1 MKRVL
6 VTFVLA
12 LTTAAW
18 GQGSSPSQQ
27 PPASQPPA
35 GQPAAAQQPAA
46 GGDQANVPTSQKVIK
61 DPAEY
66 NAYITALN
74 ATDPAAKGAAMEA
87 FVAQYPNSIVK
98 IDALEQAMGAYQ
110 QKAQDDVEKLA
121 KLGPQDPQR
130 DALNKDAALY
140 QQKVEQIARQI
151 LTIEPNNVRA
161 LAIVVF
167 LERGQIRDAA
177 TGAKARADAERG
189 LQELP
194 NWKNP
199 DGVSAADYEKMKNQ
213 MMGIF
218 AGTAAFGALQQKDYA
233 AARKYYEQA
242 LKVDP
247 NDLGNNYQIAIAL
260 LESNPMDPLGFWYGA
275 KALSIAQKQNPQ
287 AFQAWSP
294 YFLSRYKKYH
304 GNTDD
309 WNQRMATAATETA
322 PPPNFVASIPLAPTP
337 CDLAAQAVQQNDPS
351 QLSFSDYELVL
362 SCRDKTPA
370 NKDAAEKV
378 WAFIQSKEKNG
389 EAKLKMPG
397 VKVIA
402 APDAST
408 LEVALSEDNQT
419 ANKADMRVTMDK
431 PMTKPPAVGSSVDV
445 IGVISE
451 YTPDPFMFT
460 MIKGE
465 VPGAKP
471 VAKTPAK
478 KGPAKKGTAKKKAAQ

>member
-18 GQGSSPSQQ
+18 GQGSTPSQ
-27 PPASQPPA
+27 QPPA
-35 GQPAAAQQPAA
+35 GQPATQPPAGQQPAA
-46 GGDQANVPTSQKVIK
+46 GESQANVPTSQKVIK

-74 ATDPAAKGAAMEA
+74 TTDPAAKGAAMEA
-87 FVAQYPNSIVK
+87 FVTQYPQSIVK

-110 QKAQDDVEKLA
+110 Q
-121 KLGPQDPQR
+121 
-130 DALNKDAALY
+130 AAN

-151 LTIEPNNVRA
+151 LSIEPNNVRA
-161 LAIVVF
+161 LAIVVY
-167 LERGQIRDAA
+167 LERGQIKDAA

-189 LQELP
+189 LQELG
-194 NWKNP
+194 NWKP
-199 DGVSAADYEKMKNQ
+199 ADVAPADMEKLRNQ
-213 MMGIF
+213 MTGIF

-233 AARKYYEQA
+233 NAQKFYEEA

-260 LESNPMDPLGFWYGA
+260 LESNPSNPLGFWYGA

-309 WNQRMATAATETA
+309 WNQRMATAANETA

-378 WAFIQSKEKNG
+378 WAFIQGKEKNG

-419 ANKADMRVTMDK
+419 ANKADMRVTMEK

-471 VAKTPAK
+471 AAKTPAK

>member
-6 VTFVLA
+6 VTLVLA

-18 GQGSSPSQQ
+18 GQGSSPAQQPSAAQ
-27 PPASQPPA
+27 PPAVQQPA
-35 GQPAAAQQPAA
+35 GQPTAGQQPAA
-46 GGDQANVPTSQKVIK
+46 TGQQANVPTSQKVIK

-74 ATDPAAKGAAMEA
+74 TTDPAAKGAAMEA

-110 QKAQDDVEKLA
+110 QA
-121 KLGPQDPQR
+121 
-130 DALNKDAALY
+130 NN

-167 LERGQIRDAA
+167 LERGQIKDPA

-199 DGVSAADYEKMKNQ
+199 EGVSPADYEKMKNQ
-213 MMGIF
+213 MENIF

-233 AARKYYEQA
+233 NAAKYYEEA
-242 LKVDP
+242 LKIDP
-247 NDLGNNYQIAIAL
+247 NDLGNNYQMAIAL
-260 LESNPMDPLGFWYGA
+260 LESNPSNPLGFWYGA

-309 WNQRMATAATETA
+309 WNQRIAAAATETA

-337 CDLAAQAVQQNDPS
+337 CDLAAQAVQQNAPDA
-351 QLSFSDYELVL
+351 LSFSDYELVL

-370 NKDAAEKV
+370 NKEAADKV
-378 WAFIQSKEKNG
+378 WAFIQTKEKNG
-389 EAKLKMPG
+389 EAKLKMP
-397 VKVIA
+397 VKVVA
-402 APDAST
+402 NPDPST
-408 LEVALSEDNQT
+408 LDVAVSDDNQA
-419 ANKADMRVTMDK
+419 ANKADMRVTMEK
-431 PMTKPPAVGSSVDV
+431 PMTKPPAPGANIDI

-460 MIKGE
+460 MTKGE
-465 VPGAKP
+465 LPAAKP
-471 VAKTPAK
+471 APRTPAK
-478 KGPAKKGTAKKKAAQ
+478 KGAAKKGTKKKASQ